1 MDLFEIINQPTT
13 EEFKRLYH
21 GRGEKTYPFLT
32 IDSIDE
38 TLFIQFYEKVDEKPF
53 LEIFKKAPEKYKNI
67 IVKRRYENEKCKVKS
82 EKLFALRGIIPNN
95 AVAIENGIKFKL
107 NFYNQNIGYFGDA
120 KNARIYVEKISKDKK
135 VLNLF
140 AYTCGFSL
148 FARRGG
154 AKYIANVDMNK
165 SVLAIGLT
173 NHRIN
178 SLEIKNISFL
188 PYNIL
193 KSFNK
198 LKKQAPYD
206 IIIIDPPTFQKGS
219 FIASK
224 DYAKIIKK
232 LHQLS
237 YKNTTLLGCINDPKI
252 TKKDF
257 ISLIEENTEFKVK
270 EEITPPKEYKNSTL
284 KSIVFTSYCRR

>member
-1 MDLFEIINQPTT
+1 MNLFEIINQPTT

-32 IDSIDE
+32 IDSIND
-38 TLFIQFYEKVDEKPF
+38 TLFIQFYEEVDEKPF

-67 IVKRRYENEKCKVKS
+67 IIKRRYLMDNG
-82 EKLFALRGIIPNN
+82 KLFALRGKIPDN

-107 NFYNQNIGYFGDA
+107 NFYNQNIGYFGDTR
-120 KNARIYVEKISKDKK
+120 NARSYVEKISKGKK
-135 VLNLF
+135 ILNLF

-165 SVLAIGLT
+165 SVLATGMANHQINGLD
-173 NHRIN
+173 
-178 SLEIKNISFL
+178 IKNISFW

-193 KSFNK
+193 KAFAK
-198 LKKQAPYD
+198 MKKHAPYD
-206 IIIIDPPTFQKGS
+206 IIIIDPPTHQKGS

-224 DYAKIIKK
+224 DYIKIIKK
-232 LHQLS
+232 LPLLS
-237 YKNTTLLGCINDPKI
+237 HENTTVLACINSPKF
-252 TKKDF
+252 T
-257 ISLIEENTEFKVK
+257 K
-270 EEITPPKEYKNSTL
+270 EELIKMIESNTSLKFQKQIPNPEEYTNSTL
-284 KSIVFTSYCRR
+284 KSLIFS

>member
-32 IDSIDE
+32 IDSIND

-67 IVKRRYENEKCKVKS
+67 IVKRRYLMDN
-82 EKLFALRGIIPNN
+82 EKLFTLRGIIPDN
-95 AVAIENGIKFKL
+95 AVAIESNMKFKL
-107 NFYNQNIGYFGDA
+107 NFYNQNIGYFGDTR
-120 KNARIYVEKISKDKK
+120 NSRSYVEKISKDKK

-165 SVLAIGLT
+165 SVLATGMANHQINGL
-173 NHRIN
+173 N
-178 SLEIKNISFL
+178 IKNISFW

-193 KSFNK
+193 KAFTK
-198 LKKQAPYD
+198 MKKQAPYD
-206 IIIIDPPTFQKGS
+206 IIIIDPPTHQKGS

-224 DYAKIIKK
+224 DYIQIIKK
-232 LHQLS
+232 LPLLS
-237 YKNTTLLGCINDPKI
+237 HENTTVLACINSPKF
-252 TKKDF
+252 T
-257 ISLIEENTEFKVK
+257 K
-270 EEITPPKEYKNSTL
+270 EELIKMIESNTSFKFQKQIPNPEEYTNSTL
-284 KSIVFTSYCRR
+284 KSLIFS

>member
-67 IVKRRYENEKCKVKS
+67 IVKRRYLMDNGKCKMENGV
-82 EKLFALRGIIPNN
+82 FTLRGIIPDN
-95 AVAIENGIKFKL
+95 AVAIENGMKFKL
-107 NFYNQNIGYFGDA
+107 NFYNQNIGYFGDT
-120 KNARIYVEKISKDKK
+120 KNARSYVEKISKDKK
-135 VLNLF
+135 ILNLF

-224 DYAKIIKK
+224 DYTKIIKK

-237 YKNTTLLGCINDPKI
+237 YKNTTLLGCINSPKFSEEAFI
-252 TKKDF
+252 KKV
-257 ISLIEENTEFKVK
+257 EENSNFKFEK
-270 EEITPPKEYKNSTL
+270 RINPPEEYKNSTL
-284 KSIVFTSYCRR
+284 KSIIFKLF